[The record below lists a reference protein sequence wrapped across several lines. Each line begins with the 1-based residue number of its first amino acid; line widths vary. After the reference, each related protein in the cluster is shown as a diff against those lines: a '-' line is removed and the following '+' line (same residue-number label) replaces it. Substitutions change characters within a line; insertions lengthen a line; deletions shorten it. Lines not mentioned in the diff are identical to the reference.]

1 VRTRKIVVGDLPL
14 LGFGIKNGPTPM
26 KNILSRLLVGAVLVA
41 SSALVSAKEELP
53 YSEGPVIEVSYIKI
67 KPGMFDAYLKWL
79 STDWKQLNAE
89 YIKAGIILDAKVY
102 SCTARNPH
110 DADLALAVTYKN
122 MAALDNLDER
132 TAAIDEKF
140 WSSRQK
146 ANEAAIGREKMREVL
161 GSELIRELMLK

>member
-1 VRTRKIVVGDLPL
+1 MGQP
-14 LGFGIKNGPTPM
+14 PM

-53 YSEGPVIEVSYIKI
+53 YTEGPVIEVSYIKI
-67 KPGMFDAYLKWL
+67 KPGMFDTYLKWL

-110 DADLALAVTYKN
+110 EADLALVVTYKN

-132 TAAIDEKF
+132 TAAIDEKV

-161 GSELIRELMLK
+161 GSELIRELVLK

>member
-1 VRTRKIVVGDLPL
+1 
-14 LGFGIKNGPTPM
+14 M

-41 SSALVSAKEELP
+41 SSAFVSAKEELP
-53 YSEGPVIEVSYIKI
+53 YSEGPVIELSYIKI

-79 STDWKQLNAE
+79 STDWKQVNAE
-89 YIKAGIILDAKVY
+89 LMKAGIIVDAKVY

-110 DADLALAVTYKN
+110 EADLVLAVTYKN

-132 TAAIDEKF
+132 SEPVLEKV
-140 WSSRQK
+140 WSSRDK

-161 GSELIRELMLK
+161 GGELIRELVLK